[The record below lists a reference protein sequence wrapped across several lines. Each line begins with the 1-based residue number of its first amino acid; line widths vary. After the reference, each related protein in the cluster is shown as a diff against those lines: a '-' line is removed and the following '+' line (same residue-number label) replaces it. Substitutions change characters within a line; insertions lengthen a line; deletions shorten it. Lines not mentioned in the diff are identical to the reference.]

1 MAMKTKILILCAI
14 IVFCIQAKNNDIS
27 YEETCYHYIVP
38 HGPINRP
45 SGSYSCVWN
54 YEITN
59 NSNQNYVTWINRLDS
74 MLVLS
79 QDRQSDIFF
88 NRRVGESYSCVAEAW
103 SNGFTGIA
111 VGSTFV
117 KRIKPKESFTYI
129 VIVPNATDSVTTSV
143 FKSHISV
150 VKEDIACRSLGIMH
164 PIDSM
169 FLFKPNRIC
178 LLEDSLIFIH
188 LKSKTK

>member
-1 MAMKTKILILCAI
+1 MTMKTKILFLSAI

-27 YEETCYHYIVP
+27 YEETCYRYIVP

-59 NSNQNYVTWINRLDS
+59 NSSQDYVTWINRLDS

-129 VIVPNATDSVTTSV
+129 ESTY
-143 FKSHISV
+143 K
-150 VKEDIACRSLGIMH
+150 KCLG
-164 PIDSM
+164 
-169 FLFKPNRIC
+169 
-178 LLEDSLIFIH
+178 EE
-188 LKSKTK
+188 

>member
-1 MAMKTKILILCAI
+1 MAMKTKILILSAI

-27 YEETCYHYIVP
+27 YEETCYRYIVP

-45 SGSYSCVWN
+45 SDSYSCVWN

-59 NSNQNYVTWINRLDS
+59 NSSQNYVTWINRLDS
-74 MLVLS
+74 MLVLP

-117 KRIKPKESFTYI
+117 KKIKPKESFTYI
-129 VIVPNATDSVTTSV
+129 VIVPNATDSLTTSV

-150 VKEDIACRSLGIMH
+150 VKEI
-164 PIDSM
+164 
-169 FLFKPNRIC
+169 
-178 LLEDSLIFIH
+178 LLAGVLA
-188 LKSKTK
+188 

>member
-1 MAMKTKILILCAI
+1 M
-14 IVFCIQAKNNDIS
+14 
-27 YEETCYHYIVP
+27 
-38 HGPINRP
+38 
-45 SGSYSCVWN
+45 
-54 YEITN
+54 
-59 NSNQNYVTWINRLDS
+59 
-74 MLVLS
+74 
-79 QDRQSDIFF
+79 
-88 NRRVGESYSCVAEAW
+88 
-103 SNGFTGIA
+103 
-111 VGSTFV
+111 
-117 KRIKPKESFTYI
+117 
-129 VIVPNATDSVTTSV
+129 NATDSVTTSV

>member
-1 MAMKTKILILCAI
+1 MAMKTKILILSAI

-27 YEETCYHYIVP
+27 YEETCYRYIVP

-88 NRRVGESYSCVAEAW
+88 NRRVGKAIHVLQKHGVTDLQELLSDQHS
-103 SNGFTGIA
+103 S
-111 VGSTFV
+111 
-117 KRIKPKESFTYI
+117 KESN
-129 VIVPNATDSVTTSV
+129 P
-143 FKSHISV
+143 KSHLHI
-150 VKEDIACRSLGIMH
+150 L
-164 PIDSM
+164 
-169 FLFKPNRIC
+169 
-178 LLEDSLIFIH
+178 
-188 LKSKTK
+188 

>member
-1 MAMKTKILILCAI
+1 MTMKTKILILSAI

-27 YEETCYHYIVP
+27 YEETCYRYIVP

-88 NRRVGESYSCVAEAW
+88 NRRVGKSFLVLQKHGVTDLQELLSDRHS
-103 SNGFTGIA
+103 S
-111 VGSTFV
+111 
-117 KRIKPKESFTYI
+117 KESN
-129 VIVPNATDSVTTSV
+129 P
-143 FKSHISV
+143 KSHLHI
-150 VKEDIACRSLGIMH
+150 L
-164 PIDSM
+164 
-169 FLFKPNRIC
+169 
-178 LLEDSLIFIH
+178 
-188 LKSKTK
+188 

>member
-1 MAMKTKILILCAI
+1 MTMKTKILILSAI

-27 YEETCYHYIVP
+27 YEETCYRYIVP

-88 NRRVGESYSCVAEAW
+88 NRRVGKSFLVLQKHGVTDLQELLSDRHS
-103 SNGFTGIA
+103 S
-111 VGSTFV
+111 
-117 KRIKPKESFTYI
+117 KES
-129 VIVPNATDSVTTSV
+129 NQ
-143 FKSHISV
+143 KSRLHI
-150 VKEDIACRSLGIMH
+150 L
-164 PIDSM
+164 
-169 FLFKPNRIC
+169 
-178 LLEDSLIFIH
+178 
-188 LKSKTK
+188 

>member
-1 MAMKTKILILCAI
+1 MTMKTKILILSAI

-27 YEETCYHYIVP
+27 YEETCYRYIVP

-88 NRRVGESYSCVAEAW
+88 NRRVGKSFLVLQKHGVTDLQELLSDRHSSKG
-103 SNGFTGIA
+103 SNQ
-111 VGSTFV
+111 
-117 KRIKPKESFTYI
+117 
-129 VIVPNATDSVTTSV
+129 
-143 FKSHISV
+143 KSRLHI
-150 VKEDIACRSLGIMH
+150 L
-164 PIDSM
+164 
-169 FLFKPNRIC
+169 
-178 LLEDSLIFIH
+178 
-188 LKSKTK
+188 

>member
-1 MAMKTKILILCAI
+1 MTMKTKILFLSAI

-27 YEETCYHYIVP
+27 YEETCYRYIVP

-45 SGSYSCVWN
+45 SGSYSCVWD

-59 NSNQNYVTWINRLDS
+59 NSSQNYVTWINRLDS

-88 NRRVGESYSCVAEAW
+88 NRRVGESYSRVAEAW

>member
-1 MAMKTKILILCAI
+1 MAMKTKILILSAI

-27 YEETCYHYIVP
+27 YEETCYRYIVP

-45 SGSYSCVWN
+45 SDSYSCVWN

-117 KRIKPKESFTYI
+117 K
-129 VIVPNATDSVTTSV
+129 
-143 FKSHISV
+143 
-150 VKEDIACRSLGIMH
+150 
-164 PIDSM
+164 
-169 FLFKPNRIC
+169 
-178 LLEDSLIFIH
+178 
-188 LKSKTK
+188 